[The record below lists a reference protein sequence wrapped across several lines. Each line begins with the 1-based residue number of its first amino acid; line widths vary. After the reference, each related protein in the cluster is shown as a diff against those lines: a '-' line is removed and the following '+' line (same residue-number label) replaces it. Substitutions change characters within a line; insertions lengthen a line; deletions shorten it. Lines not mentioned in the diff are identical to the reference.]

1 MSLNHPCLFILRKT
15 GFNLFKH
22 SFSVT
27 VYSHMDILW
36 VALFKLSEVI
46 CLIKVPI
53 MVEWAQRPWCCN
65 LFSHSTWPSCFYIKL
80 LTCWFVTKFF
90 VCTLDVGKP
99 HFSFTICVCYLVFP
113 TSYITLVSTKLFFF
127 IYKVTLLSQW
137 SSKMLSIIFLLL
149 FHKEFSL
156 INKNSNSKVHCYHLH
171 LPILTTLVII
181 SLSLIQVN
189 WEMM

>member
-1 MSLNHPCLFILRKT
+1 MSLNHPCLFISRKT

-113 TSYITLVSTKLFFF
+113 TSYITLVSTKLFFSF
-127 IYKVTLLSQW
+127 TKSLYYLSDLQRCYLSFFYFSFTK
-137 SSKMLSIIFLLL
+137 SSV
-149 FHKEFSL
+149 SL
-156 INKNSNSKVHCYHLH
+156 IK
-171 LPILTTLVII
+171 ILILKSIVII
-181 SLSLIQVN
+181 
-189 WEMM
+189 